1 MGILLMLYNVNND
14 KIMRRSQEEYMIN
27 ISQREIQLGNMIFH
41 ILMYA
46 VRIVS
51 YLFPR
56 FCHDVYICIKVL
68 DRLGDLL
75 KFNGIFG
82 EAIQEYEKALELRIA
97 ALPDGDRYS

>member
-27 ISQREIQLGNMIFH
+27 ISQKEIQLENMIFH

-46 VRIVS
+46 ARIFN
-51 YLFPR
+51 YLS
-56 FCHDVYICIKVL
+56 HDFVIMYIYVIKVL